1 MMDPDRSAIATFI
14 YIKKKPHWFV
24 AIIRYR
30 NNSNINN
37 PIQTFPTPICL
48 MFEVIMSWVGF
59 CLYPKCNGQ
68 LIIISYFEKK
78 WIGLIN

>member
-1 MMDPDRSAIATFI
+1 
-14 YIKKKPHWFV
+14 
-24 AIIRYR
+24 
-30 NNSNINN
+30 
-37 PIQTFPTPICL
+37 L